1 MTAPATII
9 ETYDRV
15 EKQNGGYAC
24 ADPNEVCEAVAAE
37 LGIDP
42 ARVREVM
49 IDAWAP
55 LGGG

>member
-9 ETYDRV
+9 ETYDRI
-15 EKQNGGYAC
+15 ETERGGYAC
-24 ADPNEVCEAVAAE
+24 VMPDEVCEAVAAE

>member
-24 ADPNEVCEAVAAE
+24 ADPDEVCEAVAAE

>member
-1 MTAPATII
+1 MTDPASIRSAYGRI
-9 ETYDRV
+9 EDER
-15 EKQNGGYAC
+15 GGYAC
-24 ADPNEVCEAVAAE
+24 ADPDDVCEAVAAE
-37 LGIDP
+37 LGVDP

>member
-1 MTAPATII
+1 MTDPAGIRDTYARI
-9 ETYDRV
+9 ETERD
-15 EKQNGGYAC
+15 GYAR
-24 ADPNEVCEAVAAE
+24 AMPDEVCEAVAAE

>member
-9 ETYDRV
+9 ETYDRI
-15 EKQNGGYAC
+15 ETECDGYAH
-24 ADPNEVCEAVAAE
+24 ATPDEVCEAVAAE

>member
-1 MTAPATII
+1 MTAPDTII

-24 ADPNEVCEAVAAE
+24 ADPDDVCEAVAAE
-37 LGIDP
+37 LGVDP

>member
-9 ETYDRV
+9 ETYDRI

-24 ADPNEVCEAVAAE
+24 ADPDEVCEAVAAE
-37 LGIDP
+37 LGVDP

>member
-9 ETYDRV
+9 ETYDRI

-24 ADPNEVCEAVAAE
+24 ADPDEVCEAVAAE
-37 LGIDP
+37 LGADT
-42 ARVREVM
+42 ARVREIM

-55 LGGG
+55 VGSG